1 MLFRSTLKAG
11 DELTVTGE
19 YFAYIGMNFDRN
31 YRFCTLLLMQGNEVK
46 ATLYSSFKTST
57 EAAFKIENDVPA
69 GTYKVVLSSQIELK
83 SEPFSQEITIQKTTA
98 TPSARLKVTKAV
110 IIDKNA
116 AFFRKQVMITFNE
129 VIGSARIEAIVFPNL
144 RIENT
149 IRYSND
155 ISSHTLSDDEYN
167 YLVNNLPKGY
177 VLIKENGK
185 EYQAEFSL
193 VKGN

>member
-1 MLFRSTLKAG
+1 
-11 DELTVTGE
+11 
-19 YFAYIGMNFDRN
+19 MNFDRN

-46 ATLYSSFKTST
+46 ATLYPSYKTPT
-57 EAAFKIENDVPA
+57 EATFKVENEVPA
-69 GTYKVVLSSQIELK
+69 GKYKVVLSSQIQLK

-110 IIDKNA
+110 IIDENA

-129 VIGSARIEAIVFPNL
+129 IIGSARIEAIVFPNL
-144 RIENT
+144 RIENMLT
-149 IRYSND
+149 YESAIT
-155 ISSHTLSDDEYN
+155 SSRLSDSDYN

>member
-1 MLFRSTLKAG
+1 M
-11 DELTVTGE
+11 
-19 YFAYIGMNFDRN
+19 
-31 YRFCTLLLMQGNEVK
+31 
-46 ATLYSSFKTST
+46 
-57 EAAFKIENDVPA
+57 
-69 GTYKVVLSSQIELK
+69 
-83 SEPFSQEITIQKTTA
+83 
-98 TPSARLKVTKAV
+98 

>member
-1 MLFRSTLKAG
+1 
-11 DELTVTGE
+11 
-19 YFAYIGMNFDRN
+19 
-31 YRFCTLLLMQGNEVK
+31 MQGNEVK
-46 ATLYSSFKTST
+46 ATLYPSYKTPT
-57 EAAFKIENDVPA
+57 EATFKIGNEVPA
-69 GTYKVVLSSQIELK
+69 GKYKVVLSSQVLLK
-83 SEPFSQEITIQKTTA
+83 SEPFSQEVTIQKTTA

-129 VIGSARIEAIVFPNL
+129 IIGSAAIEAIVFPNL
-144 RIENT
+144 RIQNT
-149 IRYSND
+149 IRYSKD

-167 YLVNNLPKGY
+167 YLINSLPKGY